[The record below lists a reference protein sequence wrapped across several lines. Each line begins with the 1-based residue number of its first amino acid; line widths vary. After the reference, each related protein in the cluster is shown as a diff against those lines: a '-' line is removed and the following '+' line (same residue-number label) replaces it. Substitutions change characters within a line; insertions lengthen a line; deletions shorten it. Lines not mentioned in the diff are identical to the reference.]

1 MPTLQT
7 EVPARDI
14 PAHFKL
20 SALILEAAQLW
31 SSELLISFS
40 LATPLK

>member
-20 SALILEAAQLW
+20 PAVLLEAVQLR
-31 SSELLISFS
+31 SSELLILFS
-40 LATPLK
+40 LIIRLK